1 MVFSGEIGV
10 DNGFWY
16 TQIQKM
22 RKIVKHAKKCPF
34 IVNYLFLQLFY
45 RSTAKH
51 LIR

>member
-22 RKIVKHAKKCPF
+22 RKIVKHAKCPF
-34 IVNYLFLQLFY
+34 VVNNLFLQLFY
-45 RSTAKH
+45 PSTAKH